1 MKAAF
6 DGVVLRLDVNYETVQ
21 YWSMTIPAEVERQLQ
36 LKPRDRFLVRIPGA
50 VFWSD
55 CFGKPGDLAI
65 QFPAEVARTLNLRSG
80 AKLKVELER
89 PDATAKSV

>member
-1 MKAAF
+1 MKTAF
-6 DGVVLRLDVNYETVQ
+6 EGTVLKRDVDYETVQ
-21 YWSMTIPAEVERQLQ
+21 YWSMTIPPSAEKELL
-36 LKPRDRFLVRIPGA
+36 LKPRDRFIVRIPGA

-65 QFPAEVARTLNLRSG
+65 QFPAEMARTLNLRSG

-89 PDATAKSV
+89 PDLAAKSP